1 MAAQRDNF
9 PITSFGLPTRSPP
22 VKSQVVGHTALD
34 NHFTRN
40 HQIYPFWPLIKW
52 EILFRV

>member
-22 VKSQVVGHTALD
+22 VKSQVVAHTLLMVTTSQETTKFIPFGH
-34 NHFTRN
+34 
-40 HQIYPFWPLIKW
+40 
-52 EILFRV
+52 